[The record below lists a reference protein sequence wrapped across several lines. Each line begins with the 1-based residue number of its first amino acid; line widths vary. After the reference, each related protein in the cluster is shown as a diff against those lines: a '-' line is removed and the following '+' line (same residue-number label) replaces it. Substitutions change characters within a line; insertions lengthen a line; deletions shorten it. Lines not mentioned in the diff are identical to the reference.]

1 MGYIQIFGEKLDAL
15 LAGHGVGEDGRRAI
29 VDHVKATVLESYR
42 NGVEQGK
49 KEGGGTRPTRKGKPR
64 RAKPRPEREQA

>member
-42 NGVEQGK
+42 NGVEQGR
-49 KEGGGTRPTRKGKPR
+49 KEGGTRPARKGKR
-64 RAKPRPEREQA
+64 RAKPRPEREEA